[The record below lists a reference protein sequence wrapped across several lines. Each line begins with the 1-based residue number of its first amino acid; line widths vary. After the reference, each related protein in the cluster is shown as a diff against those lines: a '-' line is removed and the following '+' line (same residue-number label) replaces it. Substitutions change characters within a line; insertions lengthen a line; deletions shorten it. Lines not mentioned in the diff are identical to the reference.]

1 MLETAIFGLTVN
13 RKFSLVLEGVFWVLN
28 SQANMPPEV
37 HSDHV
42 HSQPSTSVALLY
54 VCCSSHMNNIVRIM
68 LRKGILT
75 DLARVSH
82 YLDLSSPNMPASV
95 NAALKPLETLS
106 RIVNQ
111 PTAATN
117 NKAGKQKAQGSVSEE
132 PAGDQTGPVYNIF
145 A

>member
-1 MLETAIFGLTVN
+1 
-13 RKFSLVLEGVFWVLN
+13 
-28 SQANMPPEV
+28 
-37 HSDHV
+37 
-42 HSQPSTSVALLY
+42 
-54 VCCSSHMNNIVRIM
+54 MNNIVRIM

-132 PAGDQTGPVYNIF
+132 QAGDQTGPVYNFLHRFSDISVLWLYSSCPVQRWF
-145 A
+145 WLVYNVSFFFSLLHLNGVFIQIPYMSE

>member
-1 MLETAIFGLTVN
+1 
-13 RKFSLVLEGVFWVLN
+13 
-28 SQANMPPEV
+28 
-37 HSDHV
+37 
-42 HSQPSTSVALLY
+42 
-54 VCCSSHMNNIVRIM
+54 MNNIVRIM

-117 NKAGKQKAQGSVSEE
+117 NKAAKQKVQGSVSEE
-132 PAGDQTGPVYNIF
+132 PAGDQTGPVFNMTSSMYIPKYLQWALDLRTQF
-145 A
+145 VSEGWS

>member
-1 MLETAIFGLTVN
+1 
-13 RKFSLVLEGVFWVLN
+13 
-28 SQANMPPEV
+28 
-37 HSDHV
+37 
-42 HSQPSTSVALLY
+42 
-54 VCCSSHMNNIVRIM
+54 MNNIVRIM

-111 PTAATN
+111 PTTATN
-117 NKAGKQKAQGSVSEE
+117 NKAGKQKAQGSMSEE
-132 PAGDQTGPVYNIF
+132 PAGYQTGPVFNIF
-145 A
+145 AYFQ

>member
-1 MLETAIFGLTVN
+1 
-13 RKFSLVLEGVFWVLN
+13 
-28 SQANMPPEV
+28 
-37 HSDHV
+37 
-42 HSQPSTSVALLY
+42 
-54 VCCSSHMNNIVRIM
+54 MNNVVRIM

-111 PTAATN
+111 PTAAS
-117 NKAGKQKAQGSVSEE
+117 NKVGKQKAQGSVSEE
-132 PAGDQTGPVYNIF
+132 PAGDQTGSVYIF
-145 A
+145 ANVALPVPFYLTVLTCLHQCSVFTVF

>member
-1 MLETAIFGLTVN
+1 
-13 RKFSLVLEGVFWVLN
+13 
-28 SQANMPPEV
+28 
-37 HSDHV
+37 
-42 HSQPSTSVALLY
+42 
-54 VCCSSHMNNIVRIM
+54 MNNIVRIM

-111 PTAATN
+111 PTAASN
-117 NKAGKQKAQGSVSEE
+117 NKVGKQKAQGSVSEE
-132 PAGDQTGPVYNIF
+132 PAGDQTGSVYNIF
-145 A
+145 AKIQ